1 VKSFGEAGVTTK
13 VQHIRY
19 NHYNNRRMKYLEM
32 ISNLLMNC
40 SISENSFISPRGV
53 TVPVKIPDSLTAGRS
68 VQLKGKGGLMNQVKE
83 QLGVSS
89 RNLSRKPTSQNV
101 GRKMTSTNVASSMS
115 PNRKLTTKGL
125 SPSSLEFSPKGTDK
139 KAMKSTM
146 TATLQRH
153 EYPEMYRGAIDSLQ
167 VPLRVPL
174 DLSYSQGNRKLANVI
189 FKSECVQKVKEASI
203 KRDMDIEHTKA

>member
-1 VKSFGEAGVTTK
+1 
-13 VQHIRY
+13 
-19 NHYNNRRMKYLEM
+19 
-32 ISNLLMNC
+32 
-40 SISENSFISPRGV
+40 
-53 TVPVKIPDSLTAGRS
+53 
-68 VQLKGKGGLMNQVKE
+68 
-83 QLGVSS
+83 
-89 RNLSRKPTSQNV
+89 
-101 GRKMTSTNVASSMS
+101 MTSTNVASSMS

-203 KRDMDIEHTKA
+203 KRDMDIEHTKAQIIAKTAKNEKRYAKELKERDTMLKQKNEEWEVKRNMVVNNKKKIA